1 MHLIT
6 CIAMETKMSKEGL
19 NILTELIGELFVM
32 MKILILQLPMF
43 FANPLIHYMVLLAT
57 QMLEIC
63 RIAEA

>member
-1 MHLIT
+1 
-6 CIAMETKMSKEGL
+6 MSKEGL

>member
-1 MHLIT
+1 
-6 CIAMETKMSKEGL
+6 METKMSKEGL
-19 NILTELIGELFVM
+19 NISTELIGELFVM

-43 FANPLIHYMVLLAT
+43 FVNPLIYNMVLLAT